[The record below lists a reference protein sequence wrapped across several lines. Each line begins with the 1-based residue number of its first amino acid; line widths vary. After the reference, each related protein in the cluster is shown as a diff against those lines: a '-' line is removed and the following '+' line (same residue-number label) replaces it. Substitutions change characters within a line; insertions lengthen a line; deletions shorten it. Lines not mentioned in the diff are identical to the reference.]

1 MTRAIPNEEVF
12 PFAAGWARGRE
23 LRDCDGDGAADGHRD
38 ARAEP
43 HREDG
48 RLPGEPG
55 TNCIKIGLPGKG
67 ASIYDVR
74 SEGGEGLAQKK
85 M

>member
-55 TNCIKIGLPGKG
+55 MNCVEIGLPGKRIL
-67 ASIYDVR
+67 SKR
-74 SEGGEGLAQKK
+74 KGLREVLFSWK
-85 M
+85 